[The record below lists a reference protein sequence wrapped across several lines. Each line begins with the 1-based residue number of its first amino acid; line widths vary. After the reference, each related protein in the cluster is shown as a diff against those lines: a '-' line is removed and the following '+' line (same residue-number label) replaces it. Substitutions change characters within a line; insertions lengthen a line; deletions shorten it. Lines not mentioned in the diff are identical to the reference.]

1 MAWQRPSD
9 RVAELWRG
17 AVERLLEAPDE
28 LLDQLDEAILAAA
41 ESAAAEDPGLVA
53 AIRRSNR
60 ANLVHWTEAN
70 LRDPGGPVAANLG
83 PETMVIARDLVRR
96 GLDETVLQSYRVGQN
111 IAWSLWMSICF
122 AATSDPSELHELLH
136 ASAESMFGFVD
147 STVAGIAGQM
157 RLERDELTRGTH
169 AERLEVVTLI
179 LEGARITRERAATR
193 LGYELDGGHTA
204 AIVWTDDP
212 DPDQGEL
219 ESAAQALA
227 DASGTRRALNVIA
240 GAATR
245 WIWVAGAGPDVPR
258 LELALAGMSGLR
270 VALGTTATGVDGFR
284 RSHLEASATQRL
296 LIRTASR
303 LRFAAYEDVQV
314 VALVTQDPQRA
325 QEFVTQTLGEL
336 AHASLELRETVRT
349 YLQEQSNA
357 TSTAALLFT
366 HRNTVLSRL
375 ARAEQLLPRP
385 LAGSALRVGLALEV
399 LHWQGANA

>member
-1 MAWQRPSD
+1 
-9 RVAELWRG
+9 
-17 AVERLLEAPDE
+17 
-28 LLDQLDEAILAAA
+28 
-41 ESAAAEDPGLVA
+41 
-53 AIRRSNR
+53 
-60 ANLVHWTEAN
+60 
-70 LRDPGGPVAANLG
+70 
-83 PETMVIARDLVRR
+83 
-96 GLDETVLQSYRVGQN
+96 
-111 IAWSLWMSICF
+111 
-122 AATSDPSELHELLH
+122 
-136 ASAESMFGFVD
+136 
-147 STVAGIAGQM
+147 
-157 RLERDELTRGTH
+157 
-169 AERLEVVTLI
+169 
-179 LEGARITRERAATR
+179 
-193 LGYELDGGHTA
+193 
-204 AIVWTDDP
+204 
-212 DPDQGEL
+212 
-219 ESAAQALA
+219 
-227 DASGTRRALNVIA
+227 VIA

-245 WIWVAGAGPDVPR
+245 WVWVAGAGPDVPR
-258 LELALAGMSGLR
+258 LELALAGVSGVR

-349 YLQEQSNA
+349 YLQQQSNA